1 MHRGQVIQLR
11 SDTRDR
17 PNARILA
24 TYIPLLLVSLLL
36 AFDQPLREMPLAM
49 QSRLLMLMFA
59 TVLGIVIW
67 QAPKGIGAA
76 TATYLATYGV
86 FHLGLIALIAV
97 YPRLDGLTFMALHA
111 YWLCPDTGRHAANL
125 AVMGALAFGVGCGVM
140 GLLRPPS
147 NRPPHTGV
155 DPLTKQV
162 FLYCGLA
169 LTLVFIG
176 LFYLQILQWGVVGAS
191 YRELREAR
199 DEMGMIPVYSGIAWG
214 LIFLAAAGPSRW
226 QRIGFGVFLLGWS
239 PLAFVMGLRG
249 AVLFPLVTVFV
260 LLAKTRPT
268 RISLTRIV
276 VAAVVLL
283 LLVSAGKTI
292 RAVGIQRLYGAQV
305 AVALD
310 PIMGLAELGGSLHA
324 VEAVIGWIEGGD
336 PYLLG
341 AGYWAAFDHEWLP
354 RLIPGYSPPR
364 LRHDPRVPVISK
376 RGVRGSGWRA
386 FGFSVIA
393 DAYYNFGVFG
403 VLAVM
408 FVTGCIIGA
417 LDRLPVTPYRQAL
430 CGVLFYPFLVQ
441 VRNFFLN
448 MPKRIAFGVILV
460 LVANAAAHVLARRAQ
475 PSRGTTDARSA
486 AATRLSGLPGEVP
499 PSRRQN

>member
-1 MHRGQVIQLR
+1 MPI
-11 SDTRDR
+11 
-17 PNARILA
+17 A
-24 TYIPLLLVSLLL
+24 TQSQLLL
-36 AFDQPLREMPLAM
+36 
-49 QSRLLMLMFA
+49 LMFA

-67 QAPKGIGAA
+67 QAPRGIGAA

-97 YPRLDGLTFMALHA
+97 YPHFDRLTPIAVNAF
-111 YWLCPDTGRHAANL
+111 WLYADSGRHAANL
-125 AVMGALAFGVGCGVM
+125 AVMGALTFGMGCGVM
-140 GLLRPPS
+140 GLLRPPPE
-147 NRPPHTGV
+147 RPLHTGAN
-155 DPLTKQV
+155 PHLRRV
-162 FLYCGLA
+162 FLYVGLA
-169 LTLVFIG
+169 LTLGFIG

-214 LIFLAAAGPSRW
+214 VIFLAAAGPSRW

-249 AVLFPLVTVFV
+249 EVLFPVITAFV
-260 LLAKTRPT
+260 LLAKKRPAKIPLA
-268 RISLTRIV
+268 RIAML
-276 VAAVVLL
+276 AVVLL

-310 PIMGLAELGGSLHA
+310 PIMGLGELGGSLA
-324 VEAVIGWIEGGD
+324 PVEAVIGWIEGGD

-341 AGYWAAFDHEWLP
+341 AGYWAALDHQLLP
-354 RLIPGYSPPR
+354 KLILGYSPPR
-364 LRHDPRVPVISK
+364 LRDDPRVPVISK

-448 MPKRIAFGVILV
+448 MPKRIVFGVFLV
-460 LVANAAAHVLARRAQ
+460 LAANAAAHVLARRTR
-475 PSRGTTDARSA
+475 PSRGTTDARA
-486 AATRLSGLPGEVP
+486 ATGTRLSGLPGEGS
-499 PSRRQN
+499 PSRRQD